1 MTVRPRVRPNERAP
15 RDPGHHDAAVGSPQ
29 TGLPQMMSTRDPQKG
44 MLTRE
49 NGRERLNEAC
59 YYASL

>member
-1 MTVRPRVRPNERAP
+1 
-15 RDPGHHDAAVGSPQ
+15 
-29 TGLPQMMSTRDPQKG
+29 MMSTRDPQKG